1 MGKNTIT
8 ILADNYENEETKE
21 VVNGVTIMIDGV
33 LKEVLDKL
41 RVELGL
47 EDMSINDLMGE
58 VVMHGVN
65 AMISIAKNKE
75 DSEVK

>member
-8 ILADNYENEETKE
+8 ILTDNYENGETQE

-41 RVELGL
+41 RVDLGL
-47 EDMSINDLMGE
+47 EEMPISDLMGE
-58 VVMHGVN
+58 VVMNGVN
-65 AMISIAKNKE
+65 AMIDMAKKAN
-75 DSEVK
+75 SEVK